1 MSSGQYDQETL
12 DKWLDEDLARIHD
25 EILWKKQKKGKV
37 GDHEAVCFVH
47 KQKDDSFWWF
57 KVVASMPDAT
67 LAQARCVPSALLSA
81 PSPPSLDRF
90 GLSKLI
96 FTPSALRRSDLFD
109 ASFLERK
116 REWNDLFK
124 VRTTRIHFH
133 LFVALFRSFLI
144 ILIQINNY
152 CCLCS

>member
-25 EILWKKQKKGKV
+25 ETLWKEQKKGKV

-67 LAQARCVPSALLSA
+67 LAQARCVPLR
-81 PSPPSLDRF
+81 PPPSLDRF

-96 FTPSALRRSDLFD
+96 FTPFLPPPPQRLVRCLVLGEEEGVERPLQGTNL
-109 ASFLERK
+109 ASTSLSSS
-116 REWNDLFK
+116 LS
-124 VRTTRIHFH
+124 
-133 LFVALFRSFLI
+133 LFRSFLI
-144 ILIQINNY
+144 ILIQIN
-152 CCLCS
+152 